1 MRRIALIAVTA
12 LAMGCSDVQEFQLPG
27 GPGGPAGALG
37 PSTASGD
44 AVCGSDSDAHN
55 CGVCGHSCLGGACAA
70 GACAPVRL
78 ASGQGDSAYGVPWYS
93 YTTDIGDPL
102 VGPDRLAVDDTH
114 VYWLNLRGE
123 VMRVPIAGGDAE
135 RIAKTA
141 AAPAWIDL
149 DDQFVYFSTL
159 GAELFR
165 VPKSGGAPVRLAPK
179 VAQPR
184 SGMAFLSSPSPF
196 EFMLAAGQI
205 YFANGNGIYACP
217 SSGCVVA
224 PAPIDEVYGDAVPF
238 SFAIDATGR
247 MYASE
252 SNARPDHGS
261 TSTSGYAM
269 TVFREGQWL
278 GVSGSSAYYELKGGA
293 SEVYA
298 LTTSDFGTT
307 GIVRWSE
314 SAVTFLAS
322 GEALTGAPRG
332 LTLDDDYVYWANAGE
347 NRIDRLARTASVVRC
362 KKTGCAA
369 PEVLAGAQ
377 LTPRAVAVSKGAVY
391 WTTGDGSVMKLAKP
405 VAPGQRPLK

>member
-1 MRRIALIAVTA
+1 MPPCAKTGWTMRIHALLAVTT
-12 LAMGCSDVQEFQLPG
+12 LAIGCSDVQEFQLPA
-27 GPGGPAGALG
+27 GPDNGSQG
-37 PSTASGD
+37 PSTADGNP
-44 AVCGSDSDAHN
+44 VCGTDSDPKN

-135 RIAKTA
+135 RIAKTT

-149 DDQFVYFSTL
+149 DAQFVYFSTL

-165 VPKSGGAPVRLAPK
+165 VPKSGGTPVQLAPK
-179 VAQPR
+179 VSAPR
-184 SGMAFLSSPSPF
+184 SGMTLLSSPSPF

-217 SSGCVVA
+217 SSGCLVA
-224 PAPIDEVYGDAVPF
+224 PTPIDEVYSDSVPF

-252 SNARPDHGS
+252 SN
-261 TSTSGYAM
+261 TSDYAM

-278 GVSGSSAYYELKGGA
+278 GLSSPSAYYELKGGA
-293 SEVYA
+293 SEVYT
-298 LTTSDFGTT
+298 LTTSDFGPT

-314 SAVTFLAS
+314 SSVTFLAS
-322 GEALTGAPRG
+322 GDTLSGAPRG

-347 NRIDRLARTASVVRC
+347 NKIDRLARTASVVRC

-377 LTPRAVAVSKGAVY
+377 LTPRAVAVSKGVVY